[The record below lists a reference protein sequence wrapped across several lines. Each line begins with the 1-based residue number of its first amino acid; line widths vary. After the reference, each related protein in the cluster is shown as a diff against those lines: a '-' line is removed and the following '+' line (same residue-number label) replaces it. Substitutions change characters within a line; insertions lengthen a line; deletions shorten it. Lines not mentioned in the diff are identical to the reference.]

1 MDEFYENSTIEG
13 YEYLTLLCLCFV
25 GELLTLINLDE
36 NAKMTDCYFEKKDW
50 RACTAEASF
59 SIVLLFYFTLSTTI
73 PFTTMFKCYGL
84 D

>member
-13 YEYLTLLCLCFV
+13 HEYLTLLCLCFV

-50 RACTAEASF
+50 RACTAEVSLLN
-59 SIVLLFYFTLSTTI
+59 ILLFYSILSTPILSTL
-73 PFTTMFKCYGL
+73 MFKL
-84 D
+84 SWT

>member
-13 YEYLTLLCLCFV
+13 YEYLALLCLCFV

-50 RACTAEASF
+50 RACTAEVSSL
-59 SIVLLFYFTLSTTI
+59 SILLFYSIISTRTL
-73 PFTTMFKCYGL
+73 YVGL
-84 D
+84 NCHRLN